1 MGGICFFLS
10 SVNEVAFHT
19 FCHQFHVCTK
29 IEVWPTDLG
38 NNNLVDNL
46 LWGFPGVVQTK
57 LAVLSAQTSCALER
71 KASHGYFLPLYIE
84 GYHKPTN
91 MLFSIHWKQ
100 ECFYCDLRSTEKYTW
115 SNCFGAEGAGGVVVV
130 GYRGRG
136 SWAPVGLD
144 LYGCGFKNPP
154 THCFSQ
160 SHSSLWRS
168 WSWIAKPVIRPNF
181 TLWTIW
187 HRFHKPVVA
196 WSLSDL
202 WLGWQAGPAGQ
213 DPPEQSREWVRV
225 EQSKVGKTI
234 PVTRVSD
241 VVKWG
246 RLYLIL

>member
-19 FCHQFHVCTK
+19 FCHQIHECTK

-115 SNCFGAEGAGGVVVV
+115 SNCFGAEGGGRVV

-144 LYGCGFKNPP
+144 RYGCGFKNPP
-154 THCFSQ
+154 THCFS
-160 SHSSLWRS
+160 
-168 WSWIAKPVIRPNF
+168 
-181 TLWTIW
+181 
-187 HRFHKPVVA
+187 
-196 WSLSDL
+196 
-202 WLGWQAGPAGQ
+202 
-213 DPPEQSREWVRV
+213 
-225 EQSKVGKTI
+225 
-234 PVTRVSD
+234 
-241 VVKWG
+241 
-246 RLYLIL
+246 